1 MPADRVEASLL
12 FFGKSDV
19 EKMPSHQFG
28 SLRHVAPRVKTAR
41 YCLLLSLHPVTVSRK
56 GKSSLHRV
64 TVSLEYPTMRSRRVW
79 TVADFADHM
88 GISHRQAKRM
98 LVKLDA
104 QHPGLIDRSNARLLT
119 VRVAG
124 LEVAMP
130 DIFLEVE
137 PLEFRLARIEDDA
150 RALAREGELVASQMI
165 ANARYV
171 GKLR

>member
-1 MPADRVEASLL
+1 
-12 FFGKSDV
+12 
-19 EKMPSHQFG
+19 
-28 SLRHVAPRVKTAR
+28 
-41 YCLLLSLHPVTVSRK
+41 
-56 GKSSLHRV
+56 
-64 TVSLEYPTMRSRRVW
+64 
-79 TVADFADHM
+79 M